1 MSDFTTTARI
11 EISDSRR
18 YLRQLC
24 RHFGHKVET
33 SFEEH
38 GQSGHITFDGG
49 RGELDATDAEVLI
62 ATVTA
67 PDAAAAEQYAGVID
81 RHLVKFAFREELTI
95 EWSPAVEAATASAPA
110 DEDAQPATA

>member
-24 RHFGHKVET
+24 RHFGHKVEAT
-33 SFEEH
+33 FEEH
-38 GQSGHITFDGG
+38 GQSGSIDFEKAT
-49 RGELDATDAEVLI
+49 GELDATDPEVLV

-95 EWSPAVEAATASAPA
+95 EWSSAAGAVTETAPA